1 MQTTEQEQTIID
13 RRIVEFVK
21 SQTVF
26 TMAVVD
32 NAGQPYC
39 ASCFYAFDPF
49 NHLIIFKSDV
59 ATHHI
64 KLGLRNKSTAGTIL
78 QDSLQ
83 PGKVKGVQFK
93 GILVDD
99 EKVAHV
105 DAKSTYYKKYPFA
118 AVIHGHI
125 WAIELT
131 ELKFT
136 DKSLGFGSKLFWK
149 NHEPD
154 TDLVAEIY

>member
-1 MQTTEQEQTIID
+1 
-13 RRIVEFVK
+13 
-21 SQTVF
+21 
-26 TMAVVD
+26 
-32 NAGQPYC
+32 
-39 ASCFYAFDPF
+39 
-49 NHLIIFKSDV
+49 V

-64 KLGLRNKSTAGTIL
+64 KLGLNNKRTAGTIL

-105 DAKSTYYKKYPFA
+105 DAKSMYYKKYPFA

-149 NHEPD
+149 SNEPD